1 MRNMAEG
8 LLDGPEGL
16 ERYKINQLPDTAYY
30 IPDFISEDEEEIL
43 LSKVSSLS
51 VLSHGARKFMG
62 DKRVELI
69 FARVT
74 NTDTDIVCSSP

>member
-8 LLDGPEGL
+8 LLDGSGGL
-16 ERYKINQLPDTAYY
+16 ERHKINQLPDTAYY
-30 IPDFISEDEEEIL
+30 IPDFISEDEEGIL

-51 VLSHGARKFMG
+51 VLTHEARKFVG
-62 DKRVELI
+62 DKRVELM

-74 NTDTDIVCSSP
+74 NTGTDNVCSSP